1 VKHPTT
7 GIELADS
14 DIAYDDDDDRSI
26 NADEDSSDSSYATTN
41 DGNNNAN
48 SIFYGSIIRIFI

>member
-26 NADEDSSDSSYATTN
+26 NDDEDSSDSSCSNTNEGNDYA
-41 DGNNNAN
+41 
-48 SIFYGSIIRIFI
+48 